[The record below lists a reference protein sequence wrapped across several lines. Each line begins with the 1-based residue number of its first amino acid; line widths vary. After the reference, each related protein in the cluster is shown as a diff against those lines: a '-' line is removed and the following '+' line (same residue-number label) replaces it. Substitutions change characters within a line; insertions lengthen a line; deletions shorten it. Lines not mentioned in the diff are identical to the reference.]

1 MLIILFIVCLKLEL
15 FPAGTLPIF
24 GDIAHTAKEV
34 EVAFTTK
41 KQKKGDDCA
50 LHEIADKESE
60 SQRVR
65 AKNTLHLCTLVL
77 ADEIRRRRVA
87 TIVFAGEAWQQMHFT
102 EQKVLTSGEHVGFHY
117 TMLAMGRYNHRV
129 HEAMA
134 VLVDLALLDA
144 VWH

>member
-15 FPAGTLPIF
+15 FPAGTLAIF

-41 KQKKGDDCA
+41 KPKKGDDCA
-50 LHEIADKESE
+50 LHEFADKESE

-77 ADEIRRRRVA
+77 DDEIRRRRMA

-102 EQKVLTSGEHVGFHY
+102 EQKVLTSGENVGF
-117 TMLAMGRYNHRV
+117 
-129 HEAMA
+129 
-134 VLVDLALLDA
+134 
-144 VWH
+144 

>member
-1 MLIILFIVCLKLEL
+1 MLIILFILCLKLEL
-15 FPAGTLPIF
+15 FPPRTLLIF

-41 KQKKGDDCA
+41 KQKKGGDCA

-102 EQKVLTSGEHVGFHY
+102 E
-117 TMLAMGRYNHRV
+117 
-129 HEAMA
+129 
-134 VLVDLALLDA
+134 
-144 VWH
+144 